1 MKGIV
6 GWFVGLVLIGGS
18 AFGGLQAYKSASGE
32 LAYHKTLSEEKIA
45 FCTKG
50 CWCRV
55 VRRRDLRQGNRHS
68 LDQVLQRPTLVGQSA
83 SRFKTSS
90 VSTRVVPKKLQPIA

>member
-45 FCTKG
+45 FAHK
-50 CWCRV
+50 R
-55 VRRRDLRQGNRHS
+55 L
-68 LDQVLQRPTLVGQSA
+68 LVSCC
-83 SRFKTSS
+83 
-90 VSTRVVPKKLQPIA
+90 